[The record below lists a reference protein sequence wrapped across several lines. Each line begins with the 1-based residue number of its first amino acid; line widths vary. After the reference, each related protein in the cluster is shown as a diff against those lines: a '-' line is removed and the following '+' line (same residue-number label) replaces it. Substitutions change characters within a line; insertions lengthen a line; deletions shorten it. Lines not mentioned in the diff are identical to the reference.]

1 MVAMISPRP
10 CQAPAKPLFIIDTD
24 DNIEEREI
32 RWDDRADTWHGH
44 DINWAP
50 K

>member
-1 MVAMISPRP
+1 MP
-10 CQAPAKPLFIIDTD
+10 QFIAETD
-24 DNIEEREI
+24 DNVEERRI

-44 DINWAP
+44 DIYLAS